1 MAQIPNNIFQKM
13 GWCYTF
19 SRQNDRS
26 LTSSSKYQSECGFC
40 DDLLVIHHICA
51 AIDYRR
57 PKETFL
63 EQQLENTSISE
74 TIIPLVVICYFSDLA
89 LMKCFSGCVVFGTF
103 CVCEASKLQ
112 SDMKFTS
119 NFQIKPNKD
128 SEVNI
133 NNCYK
138 LGMASQVA
146 LSSSCSASCLKIHG
160 LDEGHI
166 LIMQITELNM
176 LLLLCLVSRRGF
188 SILSVVFLVLSYSL
202 QIGSGNYMSSPGC
215 PVRYCGLCERS
226 GVQSVT

>member
-1 MAQIPNNIFQKM
+1 
-13 GWCYTF
+13 
-19 SRQNDRS
+19 
-26 LTSSSKYQSECGFC
+26 
-40 DDLLVIHHICA
+40 
-51 AIDYRR
+51 
-57 PKETFL
+57 
-63 EQQLENTSISE
+63 
-74 TIIPLVVICYFSDLA
+74 
-89 LMKCFSGCVVFGTF
+89 MKCFSGCVVVFGTF

-119 NFQIKPNKD
+119 NFQIKPNKN

-146 LSSSCSASCLKIHG
+146 LSSSSSASCLKIHG

-166 LIMQITELNM
+166 LIIQITELNM